1 MKNRFKIV
9 ITLLLSV
16 SFYCCQDIT
25 IGYLITE
32 NASYTVDSLV
42 IKKVLDIEPP
52 HEVPNPRYYEL
63 IEEWGYTP
71 EELANRGIYPTMLA
85 GGGEDYIRNLRNI
98 PWVSTAIEG
107 IEGTEPILASIK
119 EIKTIQGSAKED
131 EVIKYISV
139 RGDGMFTIPLT
150 HEIPV
155 GRYLITLTFSNEGY
169 TNDVNDC
176 FTLIVK

>member
-63 IEEWGYTP
+63 IEEW
-71 EELANRGIYPTMLA
+71 
-85 GGGEDYIRNLRNI
+85 
-98 PWVSTAIEG
+98 
-107 IEGTEPILASIK
+107 
-119 EIKTIQGSAKED
+119 
-131 EVIKYISV
+131 
-139 RGDGMFTIPLT
+139 
-150 HEIPV
+150 
-155 GRYLITLTFSNEGY
+155 
-169 TNDVNDC
+169 
-176 FTLIVK
+176 